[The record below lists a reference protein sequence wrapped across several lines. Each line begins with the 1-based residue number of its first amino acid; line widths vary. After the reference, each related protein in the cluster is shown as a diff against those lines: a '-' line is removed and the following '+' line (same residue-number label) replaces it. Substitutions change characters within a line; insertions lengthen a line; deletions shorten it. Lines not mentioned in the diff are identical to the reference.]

1 MKRGIKLIH
10 PDFGTIIDKEFSDK
24 IQFKLFMDLLNL
36 SLNNDRVFSIY
47 DGKDDLFHI
56 PNHIVKQSII
66 FTY

>member
-10 PDFGTIIDKEFSDK
+10 PEYGTIINKEFSDK
-24 IQFKLFMDLLNL
+24 VQFKLFMDLLNM
-36 SLNNDRVFSIY
+36 SLNNDRVFSLY

-56 PNHIVKQSII
+56 PSYLVKQSII

>member
-10 PDFGTIIDKEFSDK
+10 PEYGTIIDKEFTDK
-24 IQFKLFMDLLNL
+24 IQFKLFMDLVNM
-36 SLNNDRVFSIY
+36 SLNNDRPFSLY

-56 PNHIVKQSII
+56 PSYLVRQSII

>member
-10 PDFGTIIDKEFSDK
+10 PEYGTIIDKEFSDK
-24 IQFKLFMDLLNL
+24 IQFKLFMDLLNM
-36 SLNNDRVFSIY
+36 SLNNDRAFSLY

-56 PNHIVKQSII
+56 PSYLVRQSII

>member
-10 PDFGTIIDKEFSDK
+10 PNFGVIIDKEFSDK
-24 IQFKLFMDLLNL
+24 IQFKLFMDLINL
-36 SLNNDRVFSIY
+36 SLNNDRPFSLY

-56 PNHIVKQSII
+56 PNQIVKESII